1 MEHQRIVPE
10 ISRHATAAARSV
22 NSEIHASQPYQKN
35 RRGMYTP
42 GDGQPKKTDVAGARL
57 IEELLRDPAF
67 GASQASGWDFKP
79 FLASLCEPGSV
90 LSGTHDPQ
98 YVVVASAP

>member
-1 MEHQRIVPE
+1 MGAHAHTSYIVSTCPSWLDP
-10 ISRHATAAARSV
+10 IIFCTS
-22 NSEIHASQPYQKN
+22 SQ
-35 RRGMYTP
+35 T
-42 GDGQPKKTDVAGARL
+42 
-57 IEELLRDPAF
+57 
-67 GASQASGWDFKP
+67 SGWDVKP